1 VRRTV
6 GLKKDEFQLD
16 RKSANKAEVM
26 SLLESAGFS
35 RSNPYYIVPQGRV
48 SSPPCP
54 FTPLASSMLTA
65 WAVSVSQ
72 VTALTNQ
79 KDQDRLQTLKDVA
92 GTKVYEERRA
102 ESKRI
107 MDDTSE
113 QPNQPATRSA
123 PP

>member
-1 VRRTV
+1 
-6 GLKKDEFQLD
+6 
-16 RKSANKAEVM
+16 
-26 SLLESAGFS
+26 
-35 RSNPYYIVPQGRV
+35 
-48 SSPPCP
+48 
-54 FTPLASSMLTA
+54 MLTA